1 MKLQIVLLSLVA
13 VVAAE
18 QNVYC
23 GRRLA
28 MALAMMCDNE
38 GVEEKRGSS
47 AWAWLQRTRMNS
59 GAVGPWLEQ
68 QVSPNSVEY
77 APWLPPHRA
86 RSISRGKRQ
95 IVMECCMKP
104 CSENELLSYC

>member
-1 MKLQIVLLSLVA
+1 MKLQIVLLSLA
-13 VVAAE
+13 ALAAAE

-28 MALAMMCDNE
+28 MALAMMCDYE
-38 GVEEKRGSS
+38 GVEEKRGDS
-47 AWAWLQRTRMNS
+47 AWAWLHRTRIGS
-59 GAVGPWLEQ
+59 GLGPWLEQ
-68 QVSPNSVEY
+68 QMSPNSVES

-86 RSISRGKRQ
+86 RAVSRGKRQ